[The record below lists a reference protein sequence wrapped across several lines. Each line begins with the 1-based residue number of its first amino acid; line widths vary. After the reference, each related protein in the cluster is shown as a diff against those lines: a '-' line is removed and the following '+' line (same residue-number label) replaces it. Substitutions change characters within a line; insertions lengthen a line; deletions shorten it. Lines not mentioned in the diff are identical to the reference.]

1 MNGGSRMFTESASF
15 YDAIYAFKDYD
26 AEMREAFL
34 AEGLRP
40 EYDDEGLIGRG
51 LWMATADDGGLR

>member
-1 MNGGSRMFTESASF
+1 MFTESASF

-34 AEGLRP
+34 AEACVRSTTT
-40 EYDDEGLIGRG
+40 RG
-51 LWMATADDGGLR
+51 